1 MVSKPGQNPEN
12 PTIMKINARPG
23 RPAFTLIELLAVI
36 TIIVILASLVVGGLS
51 FVTERQAREKAR
63 VQIALISKA
72 LEDYK
77 LDMGSYPITADKATA
92 SGTAGTT
99 TSAELY
105 TALFYE
111 GWEYNKNS
119 TPPTTWTKSVGTNSA
134 FPKSTRIYLPALDP
148 LSTKQGWV
156 TTQTTGDPKAALPI
170 TDPWGNQYCYRSA
183 SGPPTAASGSPL
195 NTNTINPD
203 FDLWS
208 MGKDGKTNAGTSA
221 ANVKDVLNRDDVN
234 HP

>member
-1 MVSKPGQNPEN
+1 
-12 PTIMKINARPG
+12 MKTHVRTG

-51 FVTERQAREKAR
+51 FVQERQAREKAR
-63 VQIALISKA
+63 VQIALLSKG
-72 LEDYK
+72 LEEYK

-92 SGTAGTT
+92 TAPNGTA
-99 TSAELY
+99 TSADLY

-111 GWEYNKNS
+111 GWEYNK
-119 TPPTTWTKSVGTNSA
+119 TTTVPTTWVKTVGSNTS
-134 FPKSTRIYLPALDP
+134 FPKSTRIYVSALDP
-148 LSTKQGWV
+148 TSTKQGWV
-156 TTQTTGDPKAALPI
+156 ITQTSGDPKPGVII

-183 SGPPTAASGSPL
+183 FGVPTASSGSPA

-221 ANVKDVLNRDDVN
+221 ADIKDSPLFRNRDDVN